1 MTDLV
6 PPDQIEQIVGVARHP
21 VKHYARAVSS
31 TQTMYILHSQECVDT
46 GRDLRRCRYSL
57 ALDNDDLE
65 DDLWTRHCD
74 QPVEIRIET
83 TRLVPVINGT
93 QDALEL
99 GGDA

>member
-6 PPDQIEQIVGVARHP
+6 PADQIERIVGVARHQ
-21 VKHYARAVSS
+21 VKHYARAVTA

-65 DDLWTRHCD
+65 DDLWTQHCD
-74 QPVEIRIET
+74 QPVEIRIQET
-83 TRLVPVINGT
+83 QLVPVINGT
-93 QDALEL
+93 QDALDL
-99 GGDA
+99 GGEA